1 MKKTFNKIKLGL
13 SAFWLSIISF
23 FPKVFWQ
30 GFWTPN
36 DYNKYTVQW
45 MYWVPPIQDL
55 YWVPSPIAPALTA
68 SKVVQRLLI
77 WVTFIVWIVN
87 LIKIRK
93 IDDKVQKK
101 KRIKKTII
109 IMSILIILI
118 VACIITIQ
126 LLKR

>member
-1 MKKTFNKIKLGL
+1 MKKTFNKVKLWL
-13 SAFWLSIISF
+13 SAVWVTIISF
-23 FPKVFWQ
+23 FSRVFWQ
-30 GFWTPN
+30 NFKIN
-36 DYNKYTVQW
+36 EQN
-45 MYWVPPIQDL
+45 L
-55 YWVPSPIAPALTA
+55 YWVPQLEYGVPSPMSSALIVSKIA
-68 SKVVQRLLI
+68 QRSLI

-109 IMSILIILI
+109 VMSILIILI
-118 VACIITIQ
+118 AACIITTR